1 MWNLVK
7 RYNMHVIRDPEG
19 EEEEWNRSMVWKK
32 LIKQRSQVSLWTPR
46 MITTKKRKNAENKNQ
61 EKNLKNFHVKR
72 HITFKG
78 VNMEINL
85 NES

>member
-1 MWNLVK
+1 MEQKYGLK
-7 RYNMHVIRDPEG
+7 EIDKTK
-19 EEEEWNRSMVWKK
+19 S
-32 LIKQRSQVSLWTPR
+32 S
-46 MITTKKRKNAENKNQ
+46 ITMNSKNDNYQKRKNAENKNQ

-78 VNMEINL
+78 VNTEINL

>member
-1 MWNLVK
+1 MNSK
-7 RYNMHVIRDPEG
+7 NDNY
-19 EEEEWNRSMVWKK
+19 
-32 LIKQRSQVSLWTPR
+32 Q
-46 MITTKKRKNAENKNQ
+46 KRKNAENKNQ

-78 VNMEINL
+78 VNTEINL